1 MDQIPQRVGKQLG
14 VEDDPPNTLEEPG
27 SPAVE
32 LTDVVKAFDDVVA
45 VDGVSLRVREGEF
58 LSLLGPS
65 GCGKTTTLRLIAGFE
80 RPDRGRV
87 SVGGDDVTHTPPSR
101 RNVNT
106 VFQHYAL
113 FPHYTVWENVA
124 YGLRAR
130 KVAGGELRRRVVES
144 LQSVQLEGLEDRRPH
159 QLSGGQQQRVALARA
174 LVLRPAVLLL
184 DEPLGALDLKLRQQ
198 MQIKL
203 KSLQEQVHLTF
214 IYVTHDQGEA
224 FVMSDRVAV
233 MQQGAIVQVG
243 SPRELYEQP
252 NSRYVADFV
261 GDSILLD
268 GLLQEWNEGVARV
281 DVGTGSVLARHEDP
295 IPSQQAVTVMVRPER
310 VVLLDG
316 GADACALHGRI
327 DRVVYGGALL
337 DIHVRLANG
346 RLVRVCRQGT
356 KLSDLPPWLEN
367 GQEIVLSWA
376 SEDARILFV

>member
-1 MDQIPQRVGKQLG
+1 ML
-14 VEDDPPNTLEEPG
+14 
-27 SPAVE
+27 AVE
-32 LTDVVKAFDDVVA
+32 LTDVVKVFDDVVA
-45 VDGVSLRVREGEF
+45 VDGLSLSVREGEF

-87 SVGGDDVTHTPPSR
+87 SVGGDDVTHTPPAR

-130 KVAGGELRRRVVES
+130 NVGGNELRTRVVES

-198 MQIKL
+198 MQIEL

-214 IYVTHDQGEA
+214 IYVTHDQREA
-224 FVMSDRVAV
+224 FVMSDRIAV
-233 MQQGAIVQVG
+233 IQHGTIVQVG

-268 GLLQEWNEGVARV
+268 GLVQEWNEGVARV
-281 DVGTGSVLARHEDP
+281 DVGAGCVLARHADP
-295 IPSQQAVTVMVRPER
+295 LASQQAVTVMVRPER
-310 VVLLDG
+310 VTLLDEG
-316 GADACALHGRI
+316 VEACALHGRI
-327 DRVVYGGALL
+327 DRVLYGGALL
-337 DIHVRLANG
+337 DVHVRLANG

-356 KLSDLPPWLEN
+356 KLSDLPLWLEN
-367 GQEIVLSWA
+367 DRKIVLSWA
-376 SEDARILFV
+376 PEDARILFA

>member
-1 MDQIPQRVGKQLG
+1 ML
-14 VEDDPPNTLEEPG
+14 
-27 SPAVE
+27 AVE
-32 LTDVVKAFDDVVA
+32 LTDVVKVFDDVVA
-45 VDGVSLRVREGEF
+45 VDGLSLSVREGEF

-80 RPDRGRV
+80 HPDRGRV
-87 SVGGDDVTHTPPSR
+87 SVGGDDVTHTPPAR

-130 KVAGGELRRRVVES
+130 NVGGNELRTRVVES

-198 MQIKL
+198 MQIEL

-214 IYVTHDQGEA
+214 IYVTHDQREA
-224 FVMSDRVAV
+224 FVMSDRIAV
-233 MQQGAIVQVG
+233 IQHGTIVQVG

-268 GLLQEWNEGVARV
+268 GLVQEWNEGVARV
-281 DVGTGSVLARHEDP
+281 DVGAGCVLARHADP
-295 IPSQQAVTVMVRPER
+295 LTSQQAVTVMVRPER
-310 VVLLDG
+310 VTLLDEG
-316 GADACALHGRI
+316 VEACALHGRI
-327 DRVVYGGALL
+327 DRVLYGGALL
-337 DIHVRLANG
+337 DVHVRLANG

-356 KLSDLPPWLEN
+356 KSSDLPLWLEN
-367 GQEIVLSWA
+367 DRKIVLSWA
-376 SEDARILFV
+376 PEDARILFA

>member
-1 MDQIPQRVGKQLG
+1 ML
-14 VEDDPPNTLEEPG
+14 
-27 SPAVE
+27 AVE
-32 LTDVVKAFDDVVA
+32 LTDVVKVFDDVVA
-45 VDGVSLRVREGEF
+45 VDGLSLSVREGEF

-87 SVGGDDVTHTPPSR
+87 SVGGDDVTHTPPAR

-130 KVAGGELRRRVVES
+130 NVGGNELRTRVVES

-198 MQIKL
+198 MQIEL

-214 IYVTHDQGEA
+214 IYVTHDQREA
-224 FVMSDRVAV
+224 FVMSDRIAV
-233 MQQGAIVQVG
+233 IQHGTIVQVG

-268 GLLQEWNEGVARV
+268 GLVQEWNEGVARV
-281 DVGTGSVLARHEDP
+281 DVGAGCVLARHADP
-295 IPSQQAVTVMVRPER
+295 LASQQAVTIMVRPER
-310 VVLLDG
+310 VTLLDEG
-316 GADACALHGRI
+316 VEACALHGRI
-327 DRVVYGGALL
+327 DRVLYGGALL
-337 DIHVRLANG
+337 DVHVRLANG

-356 KLSDLPPWLEN
+356 KLSDLPLWLEN
-367 GQEIVLSWA
+367 DRKIVLSWA
-376 SEDARILFV
+376 PEDARILFA

>member
-1 MDQIPQRVGKQLG
+1 
-14 VEDDPPNTLEEPG
+14 
-27 SPAVE
+27 VE
-32 LTDVVKAFDDVVA
+32 LAGVVKAFDDVVA
-45 VDGVSLRVREGEF
+45 VDGVSLRVTEGEF

-87 SVGGDDVTHTPPSR
+87 RVGGDDVTHTPPSR

-130 KVAGGELRRRVVES
+130 KVGDVELRRRVAEVLRS
-144 LQSVQLEGLEDRRPH
+144 AQLEGLEQRRPH

-198 MQIKL
+198 MQIEL

-214 IYVTHDQGEA
+214 IYVTHDQREA
-224 FVMSDRVAV
+224 FVMSDRIAV
-233 MQQGAIVQVG
+233 MQQGRIVQVG
-243 SPRELYEQP
+243 SPRDLYERP
-252 NSRYVADFV
+252 DSRYVADFV

-268 GLLQEWNEGVARV
+268 GRVQEWDEGIARV
-281 DVGTGSVLARHEDP
+281 DIGTGSVLAYHGDP
-295 IPSQQAVTVMVRPER
+295 LPAREAVTVMVRPER
-310 VVLLDG
+310 VELLDG
-316 GADACALHGRI
+316 RAEGRGLHGRI

-337 DIHVRLANG
+337 DVHVRLQDG
-346 RLVRVCRQGT
+346 RLVRVCRQGA
-356 KLSDLPPWLEN
+356 KSRDVPSWLEH
-367 GQEIVLSWA
+367 GQEVELSWA
-376 SEDARILFV
+376 PEDARILFA

>member
-1 MDQIPQRVGKQLG
+1 VDKIPQRVGKQSG

-32 LTDVVKAFDDVVA
+32 LADVVKAFDDVVA
-45 VDGVSLRVREGEF
+45 VNGVSLSVREGEF

-174 LVLRPAVLLL
+174 LVLQPSVLLL

-198 MQIKL
+198 MQITL

-214 IYVTHDQGEA
+214 I
-224 FVMSDRVAV
+224 SDRIAV

-268 GLLQEWNEGVARV
+268 GLVQEWNEGVARV
-281 DVGTGSVLARHEDP
+281 DVGMGSVLARHEDP
-295 IPSQQAVTVMVRPER
+295 IRLQQAVTVMVRPER
-310 VVLLDG
+310 VALLDG

>member
-1 MDQIPQRVGKQLG
+1 M
-14 VEDDPPNTLEEPG
+14 EDDPPNTLEEPG